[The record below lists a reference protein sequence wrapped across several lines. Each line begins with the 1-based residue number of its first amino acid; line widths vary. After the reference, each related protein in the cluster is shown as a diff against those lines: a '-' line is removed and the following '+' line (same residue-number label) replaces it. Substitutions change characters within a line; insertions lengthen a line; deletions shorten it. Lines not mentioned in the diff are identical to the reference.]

1 MAEYAGYVSST
12 PIDWSGIAKGLQ
24 ENVDRGLQ
32 ARQKKIDE
40 DNKLF
45 DDAKKKLGE
54 FQNTQSTTYNQKA
67 LALTEDA
74 KNKISTWNKQLKSGE
89 LTREEYKMKMTNI
102 NEQYDSFINTSKQFD
117 QYITAVNQKIN
128 SGEAS
133 SLFVA
138 KAKANSDFMNL
149 GNSGANLTADENGDI
164 YITVG
169 NQPKSIKQWSNIQNL
184 ADEKVDVNA
193 QVNSYVDKLGEV
205 VRSSTA
211 ASGASVTTDDAR
223 QKKEQYDAIKTN
235 AIASIASKDN
245 PTAIVSILTDNSDLG
260 YFIYSN
266 QDDLNRAI
274 NNEVDKQEISNGDA
288 TLTDAQK
295 EEITNKIKS
304 RGIFLTEGSD
314 GSLQP
319 QINDAMVS
327 DARKVVDQYFEAQVS
342 SKITDE
348 AASAYRG
355 TGNRGGNGNN
365 KDDEYEPTKY
375 ERIAG
380 IYTTGGS
387 TNTAGDLSNYTVG
400 GYKVGYDSTGFY
412 VYKTDKKGKPTNV
425 KRFTNLN
432 QVDYAFYGNSK
443 DQMKAFK
450 KDSDAYWKGRTGN
463 TDGELD

>member
-149 GNSGANLTADENGDI
+149 GNSGANLTTDENGDI

-211 ASGASVTTDDAR
+211 ASGMLLHQLQVRIT
-223 QKKEQYDAIKTN
+223 QLQLYLYLQI
-235 AIASIASKDN
+235 
-245 PTAIVSILTDNSDLG
+245 IVI
-260 YFIYSN
+260 
-266 QDDLNRAI
+266 
-274 NNEVDKQEISNGDA
+274 
-288 TLTDAQK
+288 
-295 EEITNKIKS
+295 
-304 RGIFLTEGSD
+304 
-314 GSLQP
+314 
-319 QINDAMVS
+319 
-327 DARKVVDQYFEAQVS
+327 
-342 SKITDE
+342 
-348 AASAYRG
+348 
-355 TGNRGGNGNN
+355 
-365 KDDEYEPTKY
+365 
-375 ERIAG
+375 
-380 IYTTGGS
+380 
-387 TNTAGDLSNYTVG
+387 
-400 GYKVGYDSTGFY
+400 
-412 VYKTDKKGKPTNV
+412 
-425 KRFTNLN
+425 
-432 QVDYAFYGNSK
+432 
-443 DQMKAFK
+443 
-450 KDSDAYWKGRTGN
+450 
-463 TDGELD
+463 